1 MRFYE
6 TMEPKNTNIVERI
19 DNLINNGLPPGVKR
33 FLNSLKSWELS
44 RGLTAKQEAALHKI
58 ETKYGKKSPSNI
70 KDKNWG
76 KQFTEEMKQRA
87 KICAMYYEA
96 NPPYFS
102 DLVYQL
108 LNDES
113 FIPTEKQY
121 AAITTNK
128 YAKKV
133 LHSHYKKPDFP
144 QDSFVLLRK
153 SAPIELLK
161 ELGNMPCL
169 VVKTDIQPIIR
180 ACKGSK
186 KYQILPFN
194 KSKTYLVEER
204 YLKKANI
211 KA

>member
-1 MRFYE
+1 
-6 TMEPKNTNIVERI
+6 MEPKNTSITERI
-19 DNLINNGLPPGVKR
+19 EILVQKRLPPGVKK
-33 FLNSLKSWELS
+33 FIYSLKSWEQN
-44 RGLTAKQEAALHKI
+44 RGLTTKQEFALQKI
-58 ETKYGKKSPSNI
+58 EARYNQASTGDI
-70 KDKNWG
+70 KDKYWG
-76 KQFTEEMKQRA
+76 KQFTDEMKERA
-87 KICAMYYEA
+87 KICAMYYDA

-102 DLVYQL
+102 DLVYHI
-108 LNDES
+108 LNDEG

-128 YAKKV
+128 YAKKI
-133 LHSHYKKPDFP
+133 LDSYYKKPDFP

-153 SAPIELLK
+153 SAPSELLK
-161 ELGNMPCL
+161 ELTDIPCL
-169 VVKTDIQPIIR
+169 VVKTNVQPITR

-194 KSKTYLVEER
+194 KSTTYLVEER